1 MEENKHKPRHNLQ
14 PDYFSRLSCQDAEQF
29 FDIFERISQINP
41 WDENVQWSAFPLYLK
56 DVANTWYLTLSPPD
70 KMIWGS

>member
-41 WDENVQWSAFPLYLK
+41 WDENVQ
-56 DVANTWYLTLSPPD
+56 
-70 KMIWGS
+70 